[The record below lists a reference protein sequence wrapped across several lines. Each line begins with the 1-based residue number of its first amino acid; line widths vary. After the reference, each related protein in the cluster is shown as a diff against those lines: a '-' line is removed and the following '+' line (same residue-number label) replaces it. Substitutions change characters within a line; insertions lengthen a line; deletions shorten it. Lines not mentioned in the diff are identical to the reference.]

1 MIIAF
6 LKRTCI
12 GRDGGKE
19 RDKGRLGNVRGK
31 GYGEAWEAWEGERER
46 VREAWEAW
54 KGERERDKGRLG
66 RLGKVR
72 GKGIRG
78 GLGR

>member
-46 VREAWEAW
+46 
-54 KGERERDKGRLG
+54 DKG

-72 GKGIRG
+72 GKGYG
-78 GLGR
+78 EA